1 MPAPGP
7 PCLEAATWT
16 FTAAPGDGSRPPS
29 ADSPT
34 PCPSS
39 RRRRARDLVCA
50 AQRLLRRTKVAVRE
64 PLATER
70 RRYGRGPA
78 QADPSARSAALCRR
92 TGGHSGRQPRP
103 APCTPRCAP
112 PGRNTVTSA
121 LDAARSRRDPYLAAS
136 ARPCRP
142 ALRPTGDDQ
151 LASPPPRAYG
161 PQVHHPVVHD
171 EISGVH
177 DQLVD
182 PDPFRPGEHHLN
194 ASDRARDHTDLPDRH
209 VGSVGCPAH
218 RQQHGRA
225 HGHRSRGPHQPLGRA
240 PREHRPLRLRRQQ
253 GPGAQP

>member
-16 FTAAPGDGSRPPS
+16 FTAAPGDGSRPPP
-29 ADSPT
+29 PT
-34 PCPSS
+34 HQPLA
-39 RRRRARDLVCA
+39 RRAGGAERGIWCA
-50 AQRLLRRTKVAVRE
+50 PRSVSGTGRRSRCRNPWPPSKGGTAVGPPRRTHR
-64 PLATER
+64 L
-70 RRYGRGPA
+70 
-78 QADPSARSAALCRR
+78 RSALPPHRR
-92 TGGHSGRQPRP
+92 TLGAAAEAGPLY
-103 APCTPRCAP
+103 ARCAP

-182 PDPFRPGEHHLN
+182 ADPFRPGEHHLN
-194 ASDRARDHTDLPDRH
+194 ASDRARDHTNLPDRH
-209 VGSVGCPAH
+209 VGSVGRPAH

-225 HGHRSRGPHQPLGRA
+225 HGHRPRGPHQSLGRA